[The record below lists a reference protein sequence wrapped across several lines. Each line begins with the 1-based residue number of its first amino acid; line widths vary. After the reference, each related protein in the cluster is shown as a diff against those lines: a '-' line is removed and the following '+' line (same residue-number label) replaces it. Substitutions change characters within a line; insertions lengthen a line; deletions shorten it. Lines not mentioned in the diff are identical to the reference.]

1 MVVPCLSVRFADGT
15 VRDLLCLQAGDVVTG
30 DLWVC
35 VGANVNGRGILL
47 LLLSSSWALLLS
59 SMLL

>member
-1 MVVPCLSVRFADGT
+1 M
-15 VRDLLCLQAGDVVTG
+15 RDLLCLQAGDVVTG

-47 LLLSSSWALLLS
+47 LLLLLLLSSWALLLS